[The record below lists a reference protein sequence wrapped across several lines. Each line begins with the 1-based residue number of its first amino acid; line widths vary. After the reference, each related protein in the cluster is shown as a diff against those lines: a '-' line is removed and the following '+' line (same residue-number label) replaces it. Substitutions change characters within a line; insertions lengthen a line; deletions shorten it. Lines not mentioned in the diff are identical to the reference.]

1 MDLDI
6 DVQRLRLLKAN
17 HLSQRYALEDQIIK
31 TLPQEIARYEQYIE
45 GYTSDMDRLKENT
58 RPNEDGFSPMEV
70 EGTVYTDKKAAG
82 SAILAACK
90 AMTSPDP
97 VPLGQY
103 RGFAMELSFESLSR
117 EFKVTLEG
125 ALYYTTPL
133 GTDIFGNILRLDNL
147 LGSMEE
153 RIKACQEQLE
163 NTKVQ
168 LENAKQEVEKPFP
181 QEEELKTKSARLDEL
196 NILLNMDKRESEI
209 VDGDRDER
217 EETPD
222 KGGRER

>member
-1 MDLDI
+1 
-6 DVQRLRLLKAN
+6 
-17 HLSQRYALEDQIIK
+17 
-31 TLPQEIARYEQYIE
+31 
-45 GYTSDMDRLKENT
+45 
-58 RPNEDGFSPMEV
+58 
-70 EGTVYTDKKAAG
+70 
-82 SAILAACK
+82 
-90 AMTSPDP
+90 MTSPDP

-125 ALYYTTPL
+125 ELYYTTPI

-217 EETPD
+217 EEAPD